1 MGIYDRD
8 YYQESEGGL
17 RITAPRTMVTTLIL
31 INVGIYLADWLSG
44 GALTRFG
51 ELPSDVLSHP
61 WDLWRLL
68 TAGFLHDRNGI
79 FHIGFNMF
87 TLWMFGRQ
95 VEAIYGRWEF
105 LRMYLVFI
113 VLSSLGWVIAENVM
127 NASARGLDPRP
138 AVMVGA
144 SGAITGILVIYVLM
158 FPKQMFYIWGVVPMP
173 AWLFL
178 GIFILLNVG
187 GLLGGPESESNTA
200 FSAHLAG
207 GLCGAIYYRAGM
219 NFGRLFPAGWKLPNL
234 NARRL
239 RIHDPEADE
248 RELNRQVDTI
258 LEKIHLQGEA
268 SLSKKERRIL
278 ETASRKLQ
286 EKRR

>member
-17 RITAPRTMVTTLIL
+17 RISAPKTMVTTLIL
-31 INVGIYLADWLSG
+31 INVGVYLADWATDGMLSH
-44 GALTRFG
+44 FG
-51 ELPSDVLSHP
+51 ELQSDVFRHP
-61 WDLWRLL
+61 WDLWELL
-68 TAGFLHDRNGI
+68 TAGFLHDRRGI

-113 VLSSLGWVIAENVM
+113 VLSSLGWVITENIWHT
-127 NASARGLDPRP
+127 RPPGDPS
-138 AVMVGA
+138 VMVGA
-144 SGAITGILVIYVLM
+144 SGGITGILTIFVLN
-158 FPKQMFYIWGVVPMP
+158 FPRQMFYIWGVIPMP

-178 GIFILLNVG
+178 AIFVLMDLSG
-187 GLLGGPESESNTA
+187 FMAGQHGDSNTA
-200 FSAHLAG
+200 FAAHLTG
-207 GLCGAIYYRAGM
+207 FLCGVAYFRSGI
-219 NFGRLFPAGWKLPNL
+219 NFGRLLPGNFRMPSL
-234 NARRL
+234 NSRRL

-248 RELNRQVDTI
+248 RELNRQVDEI